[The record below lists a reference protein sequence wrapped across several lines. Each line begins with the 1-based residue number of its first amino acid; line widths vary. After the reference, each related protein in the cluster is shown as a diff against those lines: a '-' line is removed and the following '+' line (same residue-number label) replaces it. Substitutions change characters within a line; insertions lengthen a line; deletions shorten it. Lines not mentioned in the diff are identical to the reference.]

1 MLNGE
6 IDYSALF
13 IDRAK
18 NKYKGSDKMTI
29 EELEALAD
37 AVENA
42 TDESARKMA
51 GVDLK
56 VAMREYKKERDDTEL
71 EHMGRIE
78 ELEKDVADRDADIE
92 EIRKTN
98 STLALKYAESLK
110 EDDDKNEPK
119 PDESDEEYE
128 KAVNRRF

>member
-1 MLNGE
+1 
-6 IDYSALF
+6 
-13 IDRAK
+13 
-18 NKYKGSDKMTI
+18 MTL

-71 EHMGRIE
+71 EHVGKID
-78 ELEKDVADRDADIE
+78 ELEKAVADRDADIE

-98 STLALKYAESLK
+98 SALALKYAESLK
-110 EDDDKNEPK
+110 EDDGEKEPE
-119 PDESDEEYE
+119 PTESDEEFE

>member
-1 MLNGE
+1 
-6 IDYSALF
+6 
-13 IDRAK
+13 
-18 NKYKGSDKMTI
+18 MTL

-56 VAMREYKKERDDTEL
+56 IALREYKKERDDTEL
-71 EHMGRIE
+71 EHLGRID

-92 EIRKTN
+92 EIRNTN

-110 EDDDKNEPK
+110 KDDGKKDPE

-128 KAVNRRF
+128 NAVNRRF

>member
-1 MLNGE
+1 
-6 IDYSALF
+6 
-13 IDRAK
+13 
-18 NKYKGSDKMTI
+18 MTL

-71 EHMGRIE
+71 EHLGRID

-98 STLALKYAESLK
+98 SALALKYAESLK
-110 EDDDKNEPK
+110 EDDGKNDPK
-119 PDESDEEYE
+119 PDESDEEFE
-128 KAVNRRF
+128 NAVNRRF